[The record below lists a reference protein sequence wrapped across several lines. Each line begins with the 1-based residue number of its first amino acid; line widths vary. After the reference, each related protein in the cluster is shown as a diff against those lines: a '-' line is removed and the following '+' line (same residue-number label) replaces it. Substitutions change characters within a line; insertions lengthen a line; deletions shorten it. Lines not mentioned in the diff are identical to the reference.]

1 MLHIKYWQNTP
12 ATTADFYIDGH
23 KMPLVSLW
31 RDLGV
36 IVSQDFIL
44 TAHTKQMVASAHRR
58 ANAILRSFVLRD
70 TDILVR
76 AFNVYVLPLV

>member
-58 ANAILRSFVLRD
+58 ANAILRSFVCV
-70 TDILVR
+70 ILIYL
-76 AFNVYVLPLV
+76 YVLLMCTFYL